1 MPQNEACTIG
11 KLAQILGVAPSTVSR
26 AFNPNSRISDEVRA
40 RILACAAQNGYKPN
54 KAASRLSMK
63 PIKIAFLY
71 RSFYSYA
78 NREFL
83 RGFSD
88 AYQTL
93 SDLKIT
99 YECISVS
106 EEERNAHHIRAILAG
121 LSDFDG
127 LIITGFNHP
136 DIISV
141 FNDYAAMGKPIV
153 LLQNDV
159 PSLQSLF
166 LSCLDAKTAAEMAAE
181 FIGDC
186 LKRAE
191 NRNVVLFTGSRQFL
205 LHREAE
211 AVFRSRASEFGFH
224 LLRSYDMEDNANIL
238 AAQIRELYETDSCI
252 PDAVYITSGISIPLC
267 EYFRTHRLYLKS
279 DLVTFDLSPDVA
291 SYLQEGIITATIHQ
305 NQYRQAKIAFTALVH
320 HLTGQPMETG
330 DIAPILVMKGNMK
343 YYI

>member
-1 MPQNEACTIG
+1 MQKNETCTIG
-11 KLAQILGVAPSTVSR
+11 TIAEILGVSPSTVSR
-26 AFNPNSRISDEVRA
+26 AFNPTSRISDEVRTQ
-40 RILACAAQNGYKPN
+40 ILACAADHGYTPN

-71 RSFYSYA
+71 RSFYAYA
-78 NREFL
+78 NHEFL

-99 YECISVS
+99 YECFSVS
-106 EEERNAHHIRAILAG
+106 EEERNALHIRRILAG

-127 LIITGFNHP
+127 LIITSFSRP
-136 DIISV
+136 DIIAA
-141 FNDYAAMGKPIV
+141 FNDYASTGKPIV

-159 PSLQSLF
+159 PSLHSLF

-181 FIGDC
+181 FIGSC
-186 LKRAE
+186 LKRTA

-224 LLRSYDMEDNANIL
+224 LLRAYDMEDNASIL
-238 AAQIRELYETDSCI
+238 AEQIKDLYETDHCA

-267 EYFRTHRLYLKS
+267 EYFRAHKLYLTS

-291 SYLQEGIITATIHQ
+291 AYLREGVVTATIHQ
-305 NQYRQAKIAFTALVH
+305 NQYRQAKIAFTALVR

-330 DIAPILVMKGNMK
+330 NIAPILVMKSNMK